1 MAADANA
8 AIEMWR
14 DHDLSALV
22 KGTKVIAFDLDNT
35 LARSKKPMHH
45 DMASRFSTLTRLIDV
60 ALITGGRFELAKSQ
74 VLDVLE
80 PDADRTRIH
89 VMPTSG
95 TRYFRWRQGRW
106 RCLYSNDLDTA
117 DRKSAIASIE
127 RHAREQ
133 GIWLE
138 HTWGPRIEDRGS
150 QITFSA
156 LGQEAP
162 VDAKERW
169 DPDNSKKN
177 RLAKAVGVDL
187 PDLVV
192 RSGGSTS
199 IDVSARGVD
208 KAYAVRRLCCIVGC
222 SVDQVVFIGDRM
234 DPDGNDYPAAIIGTK
249 PILVSGPG
257 DTIQVCNRLIEA
269 LSVS

>member
-1 MAADANA
+1 MAAGANA
-8 AIEMWR
+8 VIGLWQ
-14 DHDLSALV
+14 DHDLSGLV
-22 KGTKVIAFDLDNT
+22 DGAKVIAFDLDNT
-35 LARSKKPMHH
+35 LARSKKPMHA

-60 ALITGGRFELAKSQ
+60 AVITGGRFELAKSQ

-80 PDADRTRIH
+80 PDACRSRIH

-95 TRYFRWRQGRW
+95 TRYFRWQKGRW
-106 RCLYSNDLDTA
+106 QCVYSNDLDMA
-117 DRKSAIASIE
+117 DRRRAVASIE

-162 VDAKERW
+162 VEEKEHW

-177 RLAKAVGVDL
+177 RLAEAVGVDL
-187 PDLVV
+187 PNLVV

-199 IDVSARGVD
+199 IDISERGVD
-208 KAYAVRRLCCIVGC
+208 KAYAVHRLCDILGC

-234 DPDGNDYPAAIIGTK
+234 DPDGNDYPAAVIGTK
-249 PILVSGPG
+249 PILVAGPH
-257 DTIQVCNRLIEA
+257 DTLQVCDRLTAA
-269 LSVS
+269 LS

>member
-1 MAADANA
+1 MAAGVNA
-8 AIEMWR
+8 AIETWR
-14 DHDLSALV
+14 DHDLSELV
-22 KGTKVIAFDLDNT
+22 NGIKVIAFDLDNT
-35 LARSKKPMHH
+35 LARSKKPMHA
-45 DMASRFSTLTRLIDV
+45 DMASRFSALTRLIDV
-60 ALITGGRFELAKSQ
+60 AVITGGRFELVESQ

-80 PDADRTRIH
+80 PNACRSRIH

-95 TRYFRWRQGRW
+95 TRYYRW
-106 RCLYSNDLDTA
+106 NDGAWQCIYANELDMA
-117 DRKSAIASIE
+117 DRKRAIASIE

-162 VDAKERW
+162 VDEKEHW
-169 DPDNSKKN
+169 DPCNAKKN
-177 RLAKAVGVDL
+177 RLAEAVAADL
-187 PDLVV
+187 PNLVV

-199 IDVSARGVD
+199 IDISARGVD
-208 KAYAVRRLCCIVGC
+208 KAYAVRKLCDILGC
-222 SVDQVVFIGDRM
+222 QVDQVVFIGDRM

-249 PILVSGPG
+249 PILVSGPL
-257 DTIQVCNRLIEA
+257 DTLQVCDRLIAA
-269 LSVS
+269 LS